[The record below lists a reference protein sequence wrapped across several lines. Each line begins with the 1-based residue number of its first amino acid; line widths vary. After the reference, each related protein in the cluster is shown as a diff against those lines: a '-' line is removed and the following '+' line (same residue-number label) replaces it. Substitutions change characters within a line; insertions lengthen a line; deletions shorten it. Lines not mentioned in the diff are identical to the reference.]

1 MTVRQNRNRNPLEAE
16 NDNRRAVKSNGGIKM
31 TTVQKLRSTAA
42 AAALAVAATASPAL
56 AEGELVIATFGG
68 SFGDDTK
75 TCHVE
80 AFEKATGATGILTLG
95 SSVDTAAKIRATAGS
110 PEIDVAYMDISIAK
124 QIKNEGLL
132 EAVDYSSLSN
142 YADVAPQAFDADGQY
157 VNFMTAATVI
167 AYNPNEMETP
177 PDSWEDLFD
186 PKYAGKIALGD
197 ITGTSGMHFLI
208 AVNKMKGGTLE
219 NQDAGFEAI
228 KGLMPNVVML
238 YTQADQLVQLFERG
252 EIVMAPWYPDRIG
265 SAADKGV
272 PVAVAYPKEGAVG
285 IQPTV
290 SIPKGAKNRDLAMA
304 FIDVLLSAEGQKCFA
319 EKKYAGPVNT
329 KVELSEK
336 VQAVVP
342 FGESYDNLW
351 YPDTDTIAEQRPAW
365 TERWQKDVAN

>member
-1 MTVRQNRNRNPLEAE
+1 MIAPKIIALF
-16 NDNRRAVKSNGGIKM
+16 
-31 TTVQKLRSTAA
+31 
-42 AAALAVAATASPAL
+42 AAALVIPGHAD
-56 AEGELVIATFGG
+56 ELVIATFGG
-68 SFGDDTK
+68 SFADDTK

-80 AFEKATGATGILTLG
+80 AFEKATGATAIVTLG
-95 SSVDTAAKIRATAGS
+95 SSVDIAAKIRATAND

-124 QIKNEGLL
+124 QIKAEGLL
-132 EAVDYSSLSN
+132 ETVDFASLSN
-142 YADVAPQAFDADGQY
+142 HPAVASQAFDSDNQF

-167 AYNPNEMETP
+167 AYNPNEIATP
-177 PDSWEDLFD
+177 PTSWNDLFD
-186 PKYAGKIALGD
+186 PQYADKVALGD

-208 AVNKMKGGTLE
+208 AVNRMKGGSLD
-219 NQDAGFEAI
+219 NQDAGFAAI
-228 KGLMPNVVML
+228 KELMPSVLML

-290 SIPKGAKNRDLAMA
+290 SIPKGAVNQALALQY
-304 FIDVLLSAEGQKCFA
+304 IDILLSAEGQKCFA

-329 KVELSEK
+329 RVELSDK
-336 VQAVVP
+336 VKAIVP

-351 YPDTDTIAEQRPAW
+351 YPDTDAIAELRPGW
-365 TERWQKDVAN
+365 TERWQREIAR

>member
-1 MTVRQNRNRNPLEAE
+1 MKRVHSLKAALAGAAII
-16 NDNRRAVKSNGGIKM
+16 AV
-31 TTVQKLRSTAA
+31 AA
-42 AAALAVAATASPAL
+42 AAGSAQ
-56 AEGELVIATFGG
+56 AEGEIVISTFGG

-80 AFEKATGATGILTLG
+80 AFEKATGAEAIVTFG
-95 SSVDTAAKIRATAGS
+95 SSVDNAAKIRATAGD

-124 QIKNEGLL
+124 QMKNEGLL
-132 EAVDYSSLSN
+132 ETVDFASLSN
-142 YADVAPQAFDADGQY
+142 YPDVAKQAFDPDNQF

-167 AYNPNEMETP
+167 AYNPNEVDAP
-177 PDSWEDLFD
+177 PTSWNDLFD
-186 PKYAGKIALGD
+186 AKYAEKIALGD

-208 AVNKMKGGTLE
+208 AVNKMKGGDFE
-219 NQDAGFEAI
+219 SQDAGFAAI
-228 KGLMPNVVML
+228 EGLMPNVVML

-290 SIPKGAKNRDLAMA
+290 VVPKGSKNQALAMA
-304 FIDVLLSAEGQKCFA
+304 FIDVLLSPEGQKCFA

-329 KVELSEK
+329 KVELSDK
-336 VQAVVP
+336 VKAIVP

-351 YPDTDTIAEQRPAW
+351 YPDTDAVAKLRPGW
-365 TERWQKDVAN
+365 TERWQKEVAR

>member
-1 MTVRQNRNRNPLEAE
+1 MKTMHSL
-16 NDNRRAVKSNGGIKM
+16 K
-31 TTVQKLRSTAA
+31 
-42 AAALAVAATASPAL
+42 AALAGAAILAIAGAAASAH
-56 AEGELVIATFGG
+56 AEGELVISTFGG

-80 AFEKATGATGILTLG
+80 AFEKATGAEAIVTFG
-95 SSVDTAAKIRATAGS
+95 SSVDNAAKIRATAGD

-124 QIKNEGLL
+124 QMKNEGLL
-132 EAVDYSSLSN
+132 ESVDFKSLSN
-142 YADVAPQAFDADGQY
+142 YPDVAKQAFDADSQF

-167 AYNPNEMETP
+167 AYNPNEVDAP
-177 PDSWEDLFD
+177 PTSWGDLFD
-186 PKYAGKIALGD
+186 PKYAERIALGD

-208 AVNKMKGGTLE
+208 AVNKMKGGDFDS
-219 NQDAGFEAI
+219 QDAGFAAVEE
-228 KGLMPNVVML
+228 LMPNVVML

-290 SIPKGAKNRDLAMA
+290 VVPKGAKNQELAMA
-304 FIDVLLSAEGQKCFA
+304 FIDVLLSPEGQKCFA

-329 KVELSEK
+329 KVELSDK
-336 VQAVVP
+336 VKAIVP

-351 YPDTDTIAEQRPAW
+351 YPDTDAVAKLRPGW
-365 TERWQKDVAN
+365 TERWQKEVAR